1 MAESVGGAGPTSLE
15 AAAVPERQ
23 TLRHWPWLAMCLVG
37 AVVFGLFG
45 FLAGR
50 ALLLHAES
58 ATGYVVTAGL
68 TVGLAILLVYTL
80 ASLRIRTVL
89 EPIGL
94 IVVTP
99 FTRATVPWSQV
110 ARLDVTHSLP
120 GWAVRAWSPEDDV
133 AVVYLCHD
141 TRGRRPQMARTFDS
155 PPAEAPASLRQG
167 FARIE
172 RYWQASGG
180 PAGTRSGE

>member
-1 MAESVGGAGPTSLE
+1 M
-15 AAAVPERQ
+15 PERQ

-37 AVVFGLFG
+37 AIVFGLFG
-45 FLAGR
+45 VLAAR
-50 ALLLHAES
+50 ALLRAES
-58 ATGYVVTAGL
+58 ATGYVVAGGL
-68 TVGLAILLVYTL
+68 TVGLGVLLVYTL

-89 EPIGL
+89 EPAGL
-94 IVVTP
+94 TVVTP
-99 FTRATVPWSQV
+99 FSRATVPWSQV

-120 GWAVRAWSPEDDV
+120 GWAVRAWSLEDDV

-141 TRGRRPQMARTFDS
+141 TRGRRPQLARTFDN

-172 RYWQASGG
+172 RYRQAAGG
-180 PAGTRSGE
+180 PAGARSGE